1 MELFSFKFNSIP
13 LVLRAGFTNILRFVF
28 MLLFAVG
35 CLVLVFNME
44 EGFVKYY
51 TVLPPPTTTTKKKHT
66 QKQDTILQMYS
77 LFNNPQNL
85 RCNRSAGH
93 DTPCNVGF
101 LLKIPLSNTRHIL

>member
-1 MELFSFKFNSIP
+1 MELFSFKFNSMP

-51 TVLPPPTTTTKKKHT
+51 TVLPPPTTTTKKTHT
-66 QKQDTILQMYS
+66 K
-77 LFNNPQNL
+77 
-85 RCNRSAGH
+85 
-93 DTPCNVGF
+93 
-101 LLKIPLSNTRHIL
+101 TRHNFTNVFTF